1 MMEFIDFLA
10 RHWLLTAAAVVLV
23 VMLIATEVLKK
34 MRKFKDVTVAQA
46 ARMVGDEN
54 TLVLD
59 CREPDEHRAGH
70 LRDSVLIPVGS
81 LKDRVQEIEKYRE
94 KPVLVYCRSGNR
106 SVTAS
111 NILVSAGFTDVSN
124 MLGGILAWENENYPV
139 KRKK

>member
-1 MMEFIDFLA
+1 MAEFIDFLA
-10 RHWLLTAAAVVLV
+10 RHWMLTAAAVVIV
-23 VMLIATEVLKK
+23 AMLITTEVLKK
-34 MRKFKDVTVAQA
+34 MRKFKDVSVTQA

-70 LRDSVLIPVGS
+70 IRGCVLIPVGS
-81 LKDRVQEIEKYRE
+81 LKERLQEIERFRE

-111 NILVSAGFTDVSN
+111 NILTAAGFTDVSN
-124 MLGGILAWENENYPV
+124 MLGGIQAWESENYPV